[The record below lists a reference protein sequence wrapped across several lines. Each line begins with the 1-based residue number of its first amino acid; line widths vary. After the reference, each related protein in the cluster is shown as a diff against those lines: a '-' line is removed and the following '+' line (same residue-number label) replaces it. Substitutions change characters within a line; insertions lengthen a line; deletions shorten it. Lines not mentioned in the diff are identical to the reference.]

1 MEYDRQLPGHGDLGL
16 LGADAFPQPV
26 TPGFELAVESGDLSP
41 HLLADLEQG
50 SDGLPQKTLPAKQLL
65 DPAGEDS
72 AARLAD
78 DQTEVLRAKPRI
90 WFSRSRLILTNCARA
105 FRTARIS

>member
-1 MEYDRQLPGHGDLGL
+1 MEAEGGPWPLWGRVSRPKRQLACHGDLGL
-16 LGADAFPQPV
+16 LEADASPQPV
-26 TPGFELAVESGDLSP
+26 TPGLELAPLRHPG
-41 HLLADLEQG
+41 EQ
-50 SDGLPQKTLPAKQLL
+50 LF
-65 DPAGEDS
+65 DPVAEDS

-78 DQTEVLRAKPRI
+78 DQTEVLRAEPRI

>member
-1 MEYDRQLPGHGDLGL
+1 ME
-16 LGADAFPQPV
+16 
-26 TPGFELAVESGDLSP
+26 SSDLSAD
-41 HLLADLEQG
+41 LLADLQKG
-50 SDGLPQKTLPAKQLL
+50 SNGLPQKTLAAKQLFG
-65 DPAGEDS
+65 PATEDI

-90 WFSRSRLILTNCARA
+90 RFSRSRLILTNWARL